1 MDRIVLAPKGVPE
14 DRMKILRDAFAKLN
28 SDKTYK
34 KLMARIG
41 ENMEFMDGPEYD
53 KLRPKNQE
61 EYRKLVKKISG
72 K

>member
-1 MDRIVLAPKGVPE
+1 MGPKGVPE
-14 DRMKILRDAFAKLN
+14 DRIKILRDAFAKLY

-34 KLMARIG
+34 RLMKRIG

-53 KLRPKNQE
+53 KRRSVNQA

-72 K
+72 Q